1 MDLYIPPPTSS
12 WTDGKMCLQ
21 RGIES
26 EQMDDDD
33 LASLSPPLLKQS
45 FNTHH
50 KQEAAG
56 SKYREM
62 SATPLVF
69 NECRTTTDRGTLFH
83 DTEGDDI
90 V

>member
-1 MDLYIPPPTSS
+1 MDLYISPPTSS

-26 EQMDDDD
+26 GQMDDDD

-50 KQEAAG
+50 KQRQRQQISG
-56 SKYREM
+56 
-62 SATPLVF
+62 
-69 NECRTTTDRGTLFH
+69 NECNALGF
-83 DTEGDDI
+83 
-90 V
+90 